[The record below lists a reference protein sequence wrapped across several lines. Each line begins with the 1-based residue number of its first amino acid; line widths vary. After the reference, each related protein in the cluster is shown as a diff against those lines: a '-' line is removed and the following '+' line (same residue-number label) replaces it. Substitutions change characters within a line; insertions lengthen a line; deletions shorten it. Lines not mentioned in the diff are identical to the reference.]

1 MSNFFKLIYNEL
13 FKIFVRKSTWF
24 MFVALFIVILG
35 MGFLEKGFGDDY
47 TSENWRAELEQEN
60 KELQKDLEEDDM
72 EDSPFY
78 DFAMST
84 IEENNY
90 RLEHDIMPLSTGGW
104 SFMYLST
111 SFLGLVSLF
120 TIVIAAGIVANEF
133 SQGTIKLLLIRPI
146 HRSIILLSKYI
157 AVLIFGFI
165 TAVSLLLLSLGV
177 GGILFGFEE
186 HIPAVVIDNTEGLTH
201 ISVLKETIY
210 QYSFY
215 SINLIMITTFAFM
228 ISAVFRNNALSI
240 GVALFLLFTGNTVV
254 QFFSD
259 KEWAKYLLFANT
271 DLRPYFDG
279 KPLFEGMTL
288 SFSITILL
296 VYYAVFVILA
306 WGIFT
311 RRDIA

>member
-24 MFVALFIVILG
+24 MFIALLIVLLG

-47 TSENWRAELEQEN
+47 TNENWRTELEQEN
-60 KELQKDLEEDDM
+60 KNLQKDLEEDDI

-90 RLEHDIMPLSTGGW
+90 RLENDIMPLSTGGW
-104 SFMYLST
+104 SFMYLT
-111 SFLGLVSLF
+111 ASFLGLVSLF

-146 HRSIILLSKYI
+146 HRSVILLSKYI

-186 HIPAVVIDNTEGLTH
+186 HIPAVVIENTEGLTH
-201 ISVLKETIY
+201 LSVLKETIY
-210 QYSFY
+210 GYSFY
-215 SINLIMITTFAFM
+215 SVNLIMITTLAFM

-259 KEWAKYLLFANT
+259 KEWAKYILFANT
-271 DLRPYFDG
+271 DLRPYFGG

-288 SFSITILL
+288 SFSVITLL
-296 VYYAVFVILA
+296 VYYAIFVFLA

-311 RRDIA
+311 KRDVA

>member
-1 MSNFFKLIYNEL
+1 MFIALLIVL
-13 FKIFVRKSTWF
+13 
-24 MFVALFIVILG
+24 LG
-35 MGFLEKGFGDDY
+35 MGFLEKQFGDDY
-47 TSENWRAELEQEN
+47 TSDNWRLKLEQEN
-60 KELQKDLEEDDM
+60 KELQKDLVEDDI
-72 EDSPFY
+72 ENSPFY
-78 DFAMST
+78 DFAIST

-90 RLEHDIMPLSTGGW
+90 RLEHDIMPLSNDGW
-104 SFMYLST
+104 SFMYFSS

-146 HRSIILLSKYI
+146 QRSIILLSKYI
-157 AVLIFGFI
+157 SVLIFGFI
-165 TAVSLLLLSLGV
+165 TAVSLLLLSIGI

-186 HIPAVVIDNTEGLTH
+186 HIPAVVVENKEGLTH
-201 ISVLKETIY
+201 LSVLKETIY
-210 QYSFY
+210 EYSFY
-215 SINLIMITTFAFM
+215 SVNLIMITTLAFM

-259 KEWAKYLLFANT
+259 KEWAKYILFANT
-271 DLRPYFDG
+271 DLRPYFGG

-288 SFSITILL
+288 SFSIITLL
-296 VYYAVFVILA
+296 VYYAIFMTLA

-311 RRDIA
+311 RRDVA

>member
-1 MSNFFKLIYNEL
+1 
-13 FKIFVRKSTWF
+13 